1 MRKLALL
8 LVFPLLLATGVI
20 AHAATG
26 TVDFFGGTYPD
37 LKNRPRA
44 SASSPRPRSRAGA
57 GRRQLHQRQGDGL
70 RQEIAEW
77 RTKFGLDGHSP
88 ATDRPAR
95 HVAETRTDRRRS
107 RERALTRG
115 CRSRP

>member
-37 LKNRPRA
+37 LKNPPTGQCIITAPPFPGPR
-44 SASSPRPRSRAGA
+44 
-57 GRRQLHQRQGDGL
+57 
-70 RQEIAEW
+70 
-77 RTKFGLDGHSP
+77 GLDNYTNAKVTVYENNTCTAAENSWVVQPGKHFELSGTWYP
-88 ATDRPAR
+88 IISI
-95 HVAETRTDRRRS
+95 VAVKV
-107 RERALTRG
+107 G
-115 CRSRP
+115 